1 MDSDKIALV
10 ETSFAQVAPI
20 KDMAAELFYNRLFTI
35 APEVE
40 PMFKGD
46 MKAQGSKLMATLA
59 VAVNGLR
66 DLDALVPVIQDL
78 AARHVTYGVTPKH
91 YEPVGEALLWTLKQ
105 GLGDGYTPEVEAAW
119 IEAYVLLSETMVA
132 SAYPKADPSAEV
144 AAE

>member
-1 MDSDKIALV
+1 MNSDKIALV

-20 KDMAAELFYNRLFTI
+20 KDMAAELFYSRLFTI

-46 MKAQGSKLMATLA
+46 MKAQGAKLMATLA

-66 DLDALVPVIQDL
+66 DLDALIPVIQDL

-119 IEAYVLLSETMVA
+119 IEAYTILSETMVA
-132 SAYPKADPSAEV
+132 SAYPKAAPAADV